1 MKEISKLAA
10 VCIFALAALG
20 AGCQSG
26 QNRSYEPDRAA
37 AGTTGVSGAQHEMDK
52 YAGRTVD
59 KNAVIMFTKGSAE
72 LTDAGREKLRHI
84 VSTIGVDNISRVE
97 IASWSDK
104 NFPMTGTDLSKAD
117 KDLADNRADK
127 INDFLKDQTDLSTL
141 RIRKY
146 SMAETSNWLA
156 RMLRTDEA
164 ELKSV
169 FAKEGET
176 PMMRDDFNVIK
187 SEGGPSKAVVVFIRK

>member
-1 MKEISKLAA
+1 MKRISISKRAT

-20 AGCQSG
+20 AGCTST
-26 QNRSYEPDRAA
+26 NRNYDPGPT
-37 AGTTGVSGAQHEMDK
+37 AGTTGVSGAQHEVDK
-52 YAGRTVD
+52 YQGRTME
-59 KNAVIMFTKGSAE
+59 KSAVLTFTKGSSE
-72 LTDAGREKLRHI
+72 LTDAGRAKLRHI
-84 VSTIGVDNISRVE
+84 VSTIGVENVSRVE

-104 NFPMTGTDLSKAD
+104 TFPMTGTDLSKAD
-117 KDLADNRADK
+117 RDLADERADK

-176 PMMRDDFNVIK
+176 PMVRDDFNAIK
-187 SEGGPSKAVVVFIRK
+187 SDGGPSKAVVVFIKK